1 MTRST
6 WSTPRILPT
15 RSGGATKANSVTR
28 RSAWRPPPSSWSS
41 IVPRCSSRW
50 RTGSVATNHPKP
62 WRAAISPSSRTSS
75 SARRTVTRLAPNRAD
90 SSDSL
95 GSSDPAPL
103 DVASSRS
110 SSAISW

>member
-1 MTRST
+1 M
-6 WSTPRILPT
+6 
-15 RSGGATKANSVTR
+15 KANSVTR
-28 RSAWRPPPSSWSS
+28 RSAWRPPPSSCSS

-50 RTGSVATNHPKP
+50 RTGSVATNQPNP
-62 WRAAISPSSRTSS
+62 WRAATSPSSRTTS

-95 GSSDPAPL
+95 GSSEPAALPS
-103 DVASSRS
+103 ASSRS